1 VKALHPDV
9 KALAEAMRLLEM
21 HLRQHDAPFWADHI
35 AQCLGWI
42 ENSDAYGLSRF
53 LALFGGMGSLNDLV
67 LQRGDDFLSAEN
79 DQLQEMLGR
88 TYEMADQLR
97 REASR

>member
-1 VKALHPDV
+1 MALHPDV
-9 KALAEAMRLLEM
+9 KALAEAMRMLET
-21 HLRQHDAPFWADHI
+21 HLRQHDASFWANNVAH
-35 AQCLGWI
+35 CLGWI

-53 LALFGGMGSLNDLV
+53 LDLFGGMGSLNDLV

-79 DQLQEMLGR
+79 DKLQELLRR
-88 TYEMADQLR
+88 TYEMADQLK